1 MTAGARLIAQ
11 VAPGRAKEW
20 VQRRVESVSFV
31 DDRTIHR
38 ETTVQFD
45 AGRVELIHLPWI
57 STTAALVPL
66 ALLQRHPHRSL
77 TVTDEAGHEQSRLT
91 RGEERCLVADG
102 VVRLLHSLASKELRP
117 FVPAHAFEQETRSVL
132 TSVEFEQDTYSGRRE
147 AVRLRAEDLASRSGL
162 IEGYHPFRQTLILLL
177 ENYILTVLI
186 ELPRRSRRTCKYTY
200 TEELPPL
207 TKTVPRRITRFL
219 VGAAAGPV
227 SFSTPSAGEA
237 ENYLL
242 EILPP
247 SDFEIVDTELIV
259 ETSGGRLRRVDDLA
273 TNSSAHISLD
283 NSAVMATGAAAA
295 AAHLYSSVTGAERT
309 AAVSA
314 TVVALT
320 LALTRYHLSTHHWDM
335 AQAFDRS
342 AATTAAILVPGAI
355 ATLLVRDAEHR
366 KVAEILFP
374 LRFFLSLAAL
384 CSYVCAVAVSANL
397 ATSSL
402 HTIWNGAT
410 LVATVASLRLWEL
423 LALQTWRLSA
433 RRQRFRTWCL
443 KRRGLI

>member
-45 AGRVELIHLPWI
+45 AGRVELVHLPWI

-77 TVTDEAGHEQSRLT
+77 TVTDEAGQEQSRLT

-102 VVRLLHSLASKELRP
+102 VVRLLHSLASKEPHP

-132 TSVEFEQDTYSGRRE
+132 TSDEFEQDTQSGRRE

-177 ENYILTVLI
+177 ENYILTVLM
-186 ELPRRSRRTCKYTY
+186 R
-200 TEELPPL
+200 
-207 TKTVPRRITRFL
+207 RRIFRFL
-219 VGAAAGPV
+219 VGAAAAPV
-227 SFSTPSAGEA
+227 SFSMPTAGDA
-237 ENYLL
+237 ESYHF

-247 SDFEIVDTELIV
+247 SDLQIVDTELIV
-259 ETSGGRLRRVDDLA
+259 ETSSGRLRRVDDTA
-273 TNSSAHISLD
+273 TSSSAHVYLD
-283 NSAVMATGAAAA
+283 NSTVLATGVAAAGS
-295 AAHLYSSVTGAERT
+295 HLYSSVTGAVRT
-309 AAVSA
+309 AAISA
-314 TVVALT
+314 TLIALT
-320 LALTRYHLSTHHWDM
+320 LALTHHHLSTHHWDM
-335 AQAFDRS
+335 AQSFDRS
-342 AATTAAILVPGAI
+342 AATTAAVLVPGAI
-355 ATLLVRDAEHR
+355 ATLLVREAEHR
-366 KVAEILFP
+366 KASEILFP

-384 CSYVCAVAVSANL
+384 CSYVCAVAVSAKL
-397 ATSSL
+397 AASSL
-402 HTIWNGAT
+402 QTIWTGTTVVAT
-410 LVATVASLRLWEL
+410 LTSLRLWEL

-433 RRQRFRTWCL
+433 RRQRFRTWWL